1 MAALECQGTRAMST
15 TRRTVGLAGEAAHER
30 FALGIGG
37 EEALDPEL
45 LKRDVVGD
53 AEAGQRREELDAN
66 VALGELDG
74 EERRSGRVEVER
86 APLARHVRI
95 GQELLEQPTRCR
107 AANTAEHVVVQ

>member
-1 MAALECQGTRAMST
+1 MASLECQGTPAMST
-15 TRRTVGLAGEAAHER
+15 VRCVPGLAGEAVHQR

-45 LKRDVVGD
+45 LERDVVRD
-53 AEAGQRREELDAN
+53 AEAGQRREELDAD

-74 EERRSGRVEVER
+74 EKRRRGGVEIER

-95 GQELLEQPTRCR
+95 
-107 AANTAEHVVVQ
+107 